1 MDKTIFERVGDLT
14 IGKHTTEPTRTTRIL
29 HDRETHGRYNTRPQ
43 CNISPMNIVN
53 IKKGSHTYSKQL
65 VEKLGRGLELSGD
78 EMVGFLGAAGVL
90 RTGEFPQLNK

>member
-14 IGKHTTEPTRTTRIL
+14 IGKHTTEPTRTTLIL

-53 IKKGSHTYSKQL
+53 IKKAATPT
-65 VEKLGRGLELSGD
+65 LSSLLKTLD
-78 EMVGFLGAAGVL
+78 MAWS
-90 RTGEFPQLNK
+90 

>member
-53 IKKGSHTYSKQL
+53 IKKAATPT
-65 VEKLGRGLELSGD
+65 LSSLLKTLD
-78 EMVGFLGAAGVL
+78 MAWS
-90 RTGEFPQLNK
+90 